1 MPKLISKQRQLPD
14 AGKFM
19 CTLIS
24 VEEIDN
30 KFYDPNKDA
39 EDKAR
44 RLQWTFEYDYKK
56 GMQIRVWSSSNLTVY
71 KGNPSTALRL
81 VQALL
86 DKELSKEEIEK
97 FNDTDTLIGKKCYL
111 EVKHQKQEN
120 GDVFA
125 KAKDFEG
132 KSGIPF

>member
-1 MPKLISKQRQLPD
+1 MPKLMSRQRQLPD
-14 AGKFM
+14 AGKFI

-30 KFYDPNKDA
+30 KFYDPAKDA
-39 EDKAR
+39 EDKAK
-44 RLQWTFEYDYKK
+44 RLQWTFEYDEKK

-81 VQALL
+81 VQALM

-97 FNDTDTLIGKKCYL
+97 FDDTDTLIGKKCYL

-125 KAKDFEG
+125 KVKDFEG
-132 KSGIPF
+132 ASGIPF

>member
-1 MPKLISKQRQLPD
+1 MPKLIAKKRQLPD
-14 AGKFM
+14 AGKVI

-24 VEEIDN
+24 VEEVDN
-30 KFYDPNKDA
+30 PFYNAAKDT
-39 EDKAR
+39 EDKTK
-44 RLQWTFEYDYKK
+44 RLQWTFEYDEKK

-81 VQALL
+81 VQALM

-97 FNDTDTLIGKKCYL
+97 FGDTDKLIGKKCYL
-111 EVKHQKQEN
+111 EVKHQKKEN

-125 KAKDFEG
+125 KVKDFEG
-132 KSGIPF
+132 ESGIPF